1 MLHIT
6 HMMTGSSNTSVAYYP
21 KKQHCYFA
29 YSTLSI
35 QGVLKLARPDPQI
48 LEVVEEGKLTW
59 QITSAEKLYVITYK
73 DRPIGVRTI
82 AFGLGRIS
90 KKYKKM
96 SYQHLGNAKL
106 TARRF
111 NATFNCQ
118 DFAVLDVFANITIKD
133 LK

>member
-1 MLHIT
+1 M
-6 HMMTGSSNTSVAYYP
+6 
-21 KKQHCYFA
+21 KR
-29 YSTLSI
+29 
-35 QGVLKLARPDPQI
+35 VLKLARPDPKI
-48 LEVVEEGKLTW
+48 LQVVEQDKLTW
-59 QITSAEKLYVITYK
+59 QITTAEKLYVITYK
-73 DRPIGVRTI
+73 DLPIGVRTI
-82 AFGLGRIS
+82 AFGLGKIS

-111 NATFNCQ
+111 NTTFNCQ